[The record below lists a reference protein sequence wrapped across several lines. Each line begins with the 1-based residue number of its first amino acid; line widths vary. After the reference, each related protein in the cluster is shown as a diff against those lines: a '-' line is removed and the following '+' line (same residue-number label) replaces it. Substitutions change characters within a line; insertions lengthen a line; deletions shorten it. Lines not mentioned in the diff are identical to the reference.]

1 MRDGVINNLSK
12 RVYEWVHSVIDFTRA
27 AYNNKHSNTTQIIL
41 LDINESYTSKFF
53 LRSQCSIILKKINKL
68 KSNKGRNI
76 FQTFLMIIEFR
87 SKIHAKCIKEHLN
100 YHSLWLIWLLS
111 GTQYNT
117 DTYMLYI
124 DRVVIWKKM
133 LLKGGEQ
140 LGLMAL

>member
-12 RVYEWVHSVIDFTRA
+12 RAYEWVHSVIDFTRA

-53 LRSQCSIILKKINKL
+53 LRKNKL

-100 YHSLWLIWLLS
+100 YHSLWLIWPLS

-133 LLKGGEQ
+133 LLKGEEQ